1 MLNMFIKETM
11 IFLPGEIK
19 QYPRELQAAFCMARG
34 RTEATTPISVNCIIT
49 KISMIF
55 VRNKLNMMGWM
66 VANVAKHKID
76 KLTAL
81 FAYC

>member
-1 MLNMFIKETM
+1 MFIKNLVF
-11 IFLPGEIK
+11 FLPGEIK

-66 VANVAKHKID
+66 VVIVVKCKID
-76 KLTAL
+76 KLSAL